1 MPPPPAPVSSGPS
14 EFTRVISA
22 GQLPGAP
29 PAPGPP
35 PSFRAPPAPAR
46 HMSDRT
52 LVFALIGVLV
62 AAVIFVVVVA
72 VI

>member
-1 MPPPPAPVSSGPS
+1 
-14 EFTRVISA
+14 VISA

-29 PAPGPP
+29 PAPGPQ
-35 PSFRAPPAPAR
+35 PSFRAPPAPGR

-52 LVFALIGVLV
+52 LVLALIGVLV
-62 AAVIFVVVVA
+62 AAVIFVVIVA